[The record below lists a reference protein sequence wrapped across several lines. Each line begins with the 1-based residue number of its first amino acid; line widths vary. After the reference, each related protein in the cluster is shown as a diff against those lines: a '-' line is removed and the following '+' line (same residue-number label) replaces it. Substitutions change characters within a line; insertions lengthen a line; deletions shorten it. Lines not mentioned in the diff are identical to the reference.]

1 MSAAARHPGD
11 VVSPSLAAVKARFPG
26 AVRRHQVSCGDTI
39 LYLAPDRAHQVLAW
53 LRDDPGQRFDYLTDI
68 TAVEYRD
75 RERGLEVVWQLRSLP
90 RKVDLRVKVEL
101 DRGSAL
107 EVDSVYD
114 LWKGADWLER
124 EAFDMFGVKFR
135 GHPDLRRILMWET
148 YAEGFPLRKDFPLR
162 GHFSRAEQTRQALA
176 ANPEAHYSLEELSI
190 AAAYDEL
197 PTDMKERLAH
207 GERGTVS

>member
-1 MSAAARHPGD
+1 
-11 VVSPSLAAVKARFPG
+11 VSPNRPEPSPSIPALKSRFGAAVL
-26 AVRRHQVSCGDTI
+26 RHEVSCGDTI
-39 LYLAPDRAHQVLAW
+39 TYLAGDRAHEILAW
-53 LRDDPGQRFDYLTDI
+53 LKDDPTQRFDYLTDV

-75 RERGLEVVWQLRSLP
+75 MERPLEVVYQLRSLD
-90 RKVDLRVKVEL
+90 RKADLRCKVEL
-101 DRGSAL
+101 DKRAPL

-124 EAFDMFGVKFR
+124 EVFDMFGVVFR

-148 YAEGFPLRKDFPLR
+148 YSEGFPLRKDFPLR

-190 AAAYDEL
+190 VESYHEL
-197 PTDMKERLAH
+197 PADVRERLSR
-207 GERGTVS
+207 GERGTLR

>member
-1 MSAAARHPGD
+1 MSGTPAP
-11 VVSPSLAAVKARFPG
+11 SPSVAALRARFGG
-26 AVRRHQVSCGDTI
+26 AILRHQVSCGDTI
-39 LYLAPDRAHQVLAW
+39 VYVAAARAHEILAW
-53 LRDDPGQRFDYLTDI
+53 LKDDAGQRFNYLTDI

-75 RERGLEVVWQLRSLP
+75 AERPLEVVWQLRSLA
-90 RKVDLRVKVEL
+90 RKADLRLKVEL
-101 DRGSAL
+101 DKTAPL
-107 EVDSVYD
+107 VVDSVFD

-124 EAFDMFGVKFR
+124 EVFDMFGISFT

-197 PTDMKERLAH
+197 PADMKDRLAH
-207 GERGTVS
+207 GERGRVK